1 MKKTNY
7 SLSACAALMIAAPVG
22 ILPQVG
28 VAAALEEIVVT
39 ARKREENLQQTP
51 ISVTALSGEALA
63 NAGINEL
70 TAIDQQTPNLSF
82 TVGTGGG
89 GSSVNAYIR
98 GVGETDFIITTD
110 PAVGLY
116 LDGVYLARAF
126 GANMELKDV
135 GQIEVLRG
143 PQGSL
148 FGKNSIG
155 GAINVSTR
163 KPDGS
168 NSAEI
173 GLSTGSYNLQELSF
187 YGQTALTDT
196 LAASVAY
203 LQKKAD
209 GWQKRPG
216 TDAGNIDLATGRV
229 IINWAPN
236 DDFESTLSMDWN
248 EQEQTG
254 YPNVMLAYENGSFFG
269 DLWNTL
275 NPSAPCCTPNA
286 DIDRSG
292 ASGPLPKD
300 NVDGRGINWTSTW
313 SSDDIQFKS
322 ITGYREMKA
331 LFGRDGDNSA
341 LNYAGDIH
349 DQDHDQFSQE
359 FQLTGNHE
367 KLNWIAGAYYFEEE
381 SNDDTD
387 LIIIQGIGT
396 SVSFNNTQEATSYA
410 LYGHVSYSLTDD
422 IDIFAGI
429 RYTEEEKDFHQQI
442 SSYDFG
448 SPHVFP
454 IPGAPT
460 DSCQFN
466 AAAATFDCGQDWSN
480 TSPKIGLTYQYN
492 DDVMA
497 YAHVSQGFR
506 SGGYN
511 GRAFGSASDMQEYE
525 PEIMTS
531 YETGIKAELFDKS
544 LRLNASLFY
553 NDYKDI
559 QVLITRAGSVATEN
573 ASQASI
579 KGLEL
584 EATWLPT
591 SQWKIDLGLGILKDD
606 SDGWVDVTG
615 DYTDT
620 ELKHTADYSFNLSS
634 EYEFDLSNSGTLV
647 LRGGMK
653 YQSEYYLDAVNT
665 ELLQVSGHSLFNAGL
680 IYRPN
685 NDAWSVALQGRNL
698 SNKRVLNS
706 GFDGSGFF
714 GFTEGSYNAPRT
726 YSIDF
731 NYKI

>member
-1 MKKTNY
+1 MKKTSY
-7 SLSACAALMIAAPVG
+7 SLSAYAALMLAAPAVM
-22 ILPQVG
+22 LPQAG

-63 NAGINEL
+63 NAGISEL
-70 TAIDQQTPNLSF
+70 TAIEQQTPNLSF

-89 GSSVNAYIR
+89 SSNVNAYIR

-116 LDGVYLARAF
+116 LDGVYIARAF

-143 PQGSL
+143 PQGTL

-155 GAINVSTR
+155 GAINVTTR

-173 GLSTGSYNLQELSF
+173 GLKAGSYDLQELSL

-196 LAASVAY
+196 LAASVAF

-216 TDAGNIDLATGRV
+216 TDAGNIDLATARA
-229 IINWAPN
+229 ILNWAPSDN
-236 DDFESTLSMDWN
+236 FESTLSVDWN
-248 EQEQTG
+248 EQNQTG
-254 YPNVMLAYENGSFFG
+254 YPNVMLAFQNGTFFG

-275 NPSAPCCTPNA
+275 NPSTPCCTPNA

-292 ASGPLPKD
+292 AGGPLPKD
-300 NVDGRGINWTSTW
+300 DVDGKGINWTNAWVSG
-313 SSDDIQFKS
+313 DIEIKS

-331 LFGRDGDNSA
+331 VFGRDGDNSL

-349 DQDHDQFSQE
+349 AQDHSQFSQE
-359 FQLTGNHE
+359 FQLIGNHANF
-367 KLNWIAGAYYFEEE
+367 NWVVGAYYFEEE
-381 SNDDTD
+381 SKDDTD

-396 SVSFNNTQEATSYA
+396 SVSYNNVQDTTNYA
-410 LYGHVSYSLTDD
+410 LYGHVSYALTASM
-422 IDIFAGI
+422 DIFAGI
-429 RYTEEEKDFHQQI
+429 RYTEEEKDFYQKI

-448 SPHVFP
+448 TPHVFP
-454 IPGAPT
+454 IPGTPA

-466 AAAATFDCGQDWSN
+466 AAAATFDCNQDWSN
-480 TSPKIGLTYQYN
+480 TSPKVGVMYQYN
-492 DDVMA
+492 DDVMT

-506 SGGYN
+506 SGGFN
-511 GRAFGSASDMQEYE
+511 GRAFGSPSDMQEFE

-531 YETGIKAELFDKS
+531 YETGFKAELFDNS

-553 NDYKDI
+553 NDYEDI
-559 QVLITRAGSVATEN
+559 QVVITRAGSVATEN
-573 ASQASI
+573 ASKASI

-591 SQWKIDLGLGILKDD
+591 SQWQVDLGLGLLSDD

-615 DYTDT
+615 DFTDT
-620 ELKHTADYSFNLSS
+620 ELRHTPDYNVNLSS
-634 EYEFDLSNSGTLV
+634 EYEFDLGGNGTLV
-647 LRGGMK
+647 LRGDMK
-653 YQSEYYLDAVNT
+653 YQSEFYLDGVNT
-665 ELLQVSGHSLFNAGL
+665 ELLQVSGHTLFNAGL
-680 IYRPN
+680 IYRPQ
-685 NDAWSVALQGRNL
+685 NDNWQLGLQGRNL
-698 SNKRVLNS
+698 SDKRVLNG

-726 YSIDF
+726 YSISF